1 MKVLHVVGARPNLM
15 KVAPLIESLA
25 VEATARRRPVE
36 QILVHTGQHYSP
48 ELSRLLF
55 DELGLPK
62 PDINLN
68 VGSGSHGAQTGR
80 VMIAFEEVLKE
91 QRPDLMLVVGDV
103 NSTIACAL
111 DAAKMGIPIVHVEAG
126 LRSFDRSMPEEI
138 NRILTDQISDWLF
151 TTEESARENL
161 LREGIEDRRIH
172 FVGNVMI
179 DTLLKHRDAAV
190 SRGTHRRLGFVD
202 KAYGVV
208 TLHRPSNVD
217 DECGLRSMVSLLVR
231 ISQDLP
237 LLWPLHPRT
246 KSQLEHGGL
255 NPVLT
260 RSNITL
266 VEPLGYLDFI
276 CCTANARIVLTDSGG
291 VQEETTILGVP
302 CVTMRDNTERPVTVT
317 HGTNV
322 LAGTHPDAI
331 WQAFKNHP
339 HSARA
344 QPMTPKFWDGRAAE
358 RIAKILL
365 K

>member
-15 KVAPLIESLA
+15 KVAPLIESMACEAA
-25 VEATARRRPVE
+25 VQGKKLK

-48 ELSRLLF
+48 ELSKLLF

-91 QRPDLMLVVGDV
+91 QQPDLMLVVGDV

-151 TTEESARENL
+151 TTEEGARDNL

-190 SRGTHRRLGFVD
+190 SRGTHRRLGLID
-202 KAYGVV
+202 KGYGVV

-217 DECGLRSMVSLLVR
+217 DACGLRSMVSLLVKV
-231 ISQDLP
+231 SQELP

-246 KSQLEHGGL
+246 KSQLEQTGL
-255 NPVLT
+255 NAVLT
-260 RSNITL
+260 RGNITL

-276 CCTANARIVLTDSGG
+276 CCTANARMVLTDSGG

-322 LAGTHPDAI
+322 LAGTNPDAI
-331 WQAFKNHP
+331 WHAFKNHP
-339 HSARA
+339 HSAHGLTT
-344 QPMTPKFWDGRAAE
+344 TPKFWDGRAAE

-365 K
+365 N